1 MYPAPPGSRVP
12 SAETEVGIQTTCSI
26 RFRKIES
33 LIPHSGRCS
42 ARSSGAYNDTANT
55 SEVRNG
61 TWLIPVRSVRR
72 MFRCAVE
79 DSGEN
84 AFTLLSEQQAEVG
97 EGMMM
102 ISYGYSGAGKTTTLP
117 PV

>member
-1 MYPAPPGSRVP
+1 MLYSLPQNRKLDPPLWEMLR
-12 SAETEVGIQTTCSI
+12 EV
-26 RFRKIES
+26 FR
-33 LIPHSGRCS
+33 G
-42 ARSSGAYNDTANT
+42 YNDTTNI

-117 PV
+117 PA